1 MLAKKTAALVLSA
14 LILLLSVPVAFAAD
28 PASVSLNGHTYTR
41 FDTPMTWSDAKAY
54 CEAHGGYLATVTS
67 EAENEAVKKLVSGG
81 GQAQYWLGATDEAHE
96 NRWAWVTGEPYTYEP
111 DDCAIDNAYGR
122 EHYMQMY
129 RHSWGDTNALGH
141 WNDSADDN
149 HIEGE
154 ETFFATEHVGFIM
167 ESGSSAVPVENNSKT
182 PVVYVIGRTAV
193 VTAKGGPTIT
203 ENTEYITS
211 VIKDNAELLSLAV
224 LTNYWDPFFNAL
236 ESAVSERYATYRLNE
251 NGEVTNGSH
260 ARFTWN
266 KEELPQRQR
275 GMYTF
280 RYEYDARL
288 DPCDIADD
296 LNAYIEAIKEVTG
309 YGKVHLVSR
318 CLGCNIASA
327 YLAEYGWGS
336 IITNVFFAGA
346 QMGYNFVGEL
356 FAGKYDFDPDS
367 IARYEEETYVNEDG
381 SEEGAELVKALISYM
396 NVMGTLGFGTDVAMR
411 VFNNVKDRIAPRL
424 LLDTYATCP
433 GYWSMV
439 NDENYEDAKAFIFG
453 DEANTTYAKLVQ
465 KTDAYHYN
473 VMNNEKT
480 MLTRMRAEG
489 VKMGIIC
496 KYGFQ
501 TPPFIQSSGQLSD
514 NRIEVSA
521 QSMGATCAEAGSM
534 LSTDHILQ
542 LTSSGRAKYLSPDKM
557 IDGST
562 ALFPDNTWYI
572 KNLLHNPFPDCCNA
586 LLLAVC
592 YAQNEL
598 TVWDDAAYPQ
608 YLLYQ
613 DDTISPLTV
622 HNMDTE
628 PQQPGR
634 VFSFLRLV
642 KAFFDR
648 IRQRLLGI
656 FGAARLF
663 AAI

>member
-1 MLAKKTAALVLSA
+1 MQVKKIIS
-14 LILLLSVPVAFAAD
+14 LLLSVWILVSAVPTAFAAQS
-28 PASVSLNGHTYTR
+28 PSSVRWGGHTYTR
-41 FDTPMTWSDAKAY
+41 FDTPMTWKEAKAY
-54 CEAHGGYLATVTS
+54 CESQGGYLVTVTS
-67 EAENEAVKKLVSGG
+67 AAENETVKTLVAGG
-81 GQAQYWLGATDEAHE
+81 QQAQYWLGATDEAHE
-96 NRWAWVTGEPYTYEP
+96 NRWAWITGEPYVFEP

-129 RHSWGDTNALGH
+129 RHSWGDPAGLGH

-149 HIEGE
+149 QIGGE
-154 ETFFATEHVGFIM
+154 EAFFSTEHVGFIM
-167 ESGSSAVPVENNSKT
+167 ETGDGASPAEDNSKM
-182 PVVYVIGRTAV
+182 PIVYVIGRTGI
-193 VTAKGGPTIT
+193 VTADGEPTIT
-203 ENTEYITS
+203 ENTEYVTS

-224 LTNYWDPFFNAL
+224 VTNYWDPFFKAL
-236 ESAVSERYATYRLNE
+236 EAAISERYASYRLNE

-266 KEELPQRQR
+266 KYDLPQRQR

-309 YGKVHLVSR
+309 YSKINLVSR

-327 YLAEYGWGS
+327 YLAEYGWS
-336 IITNVFFAGA
+336 SVETNLFFAGA

-356 FAGKYDFDPDS
+356 FAGKYDFDPGS
-367 IARYEEETYVNEDG
+367 IARYEEETYENEDG
-381 SEEGAELVKALISYM
+381 TEEGEELVKALISYM

-424 LLDTYATCP
+424 LLDTYATSP

-453 DEANTTYAKLVQ
+453 DEANTTYKKLVE
-465 KTDAYHYN
+465 KIDAYHYN
-473 VMNNEKT
+473 VMKRVKP
-480 MLTRMRAEG
+480 MLTQMRSGG
-489 VKMGIIC
+489 VKIGVLC

-501 TPPFIQSSGQLSD
+501 TPPFIRSSGELSD

-521 QSMGATCAEAGSM
+521 QSMGATAAKAGST
-534 LSTDHILQ
+534 LNTAYILQ
-542 LTSSGRAKYLSPDKM
+542 LTNAGKAKYLSPDKM

-586 LLLAVC
+586 LMQAIC
-592 YAQNEL
+592 YAEKEL
-598 TVWDDAAYPQ
+598 TVWDNPAYPQ

-613 DDTISPLTV
+613 NDTISPLTTQ
-622 HNMDTE
+622 NMNTT
-628 PQQPGR
+628 PQQRGPI
-634 VFSFLRLV
+634 FSTLRLIR
-642 KAFFDR
+642 AFFDLL
-648 IRQRLLGI
+648 RQRLRSI
-656 FGAARLF
+656 FGSFSA
-663 AAI
+663 

>member
-1 MLAKKTAALVLSA
+1 MQVKKIVS
-14 LILLLSVPVAFAAD
+14 LLLSVILFVSSVPVVFAASE
-28 PASVSLNGHTYTR
+28 PFSVRWGGHVYTR
-41 FDTPMTWSDAKAY
+41 FDTPMTWKEAKAY
-54 CEAHGGYLATVTS
+54 CESQGGYLATVTS
-67 EAENEAVKKLVSGG
+67 AAENETVKDLVADGR
-81 GQAQYWLGATDEAHE
+81 QAQYWLGATDEAHE
-96 NRWAWVTGEPYTYEP
+96 NRWAWVTGEPYVFEP
-111 DDCAIDNAYGR
+111 ADCAIDNAYGR

-129 RHSWGDTNALGH
+129 RHAWGDPAGLGH

-149 HIEGE
+149 RINGE
-154 ETFFATEHVGFIM
+154 EAFFSTEHVGFIM
-167 ESGSSAVPVENNSKT
+167 ETGNSPLPAEDNSKT
-182 PVVYVIGRTAV
+182 PIVYIIGRTGI
-193 VTAKGGPTIT
+193 VTADGAPTIT
-203 ENTEYITS
+203 ENTEYVTD

-224 LTNYWDPFFNAL
+224 LTNYWDPFFQAL
-236 ESAVSERYATYRLNE
+236 ESAISERYAAYRLNE

-266 KEELPQRQR
+266 RDDLPQRQR

-296 LNAYIEAIKEVTG
+296 LNAFIEAVKAVTG
-309 YGKVHLVSR
+309 YRRIHLVSR

-336 IITNVFFAGA
+336 VETNLFFAGA

-367 IARYEEETYVNEDG
+367 IARYEEETFETRDG
-381 SEEGAELVKALISYM
+381 AEEGEELVKALISYM

-411 VFNNVKDRIAPRL
+411 VFNNVKGRIAPQL

-453 DEANTTYAKLVQ
+453 DEANTTYKKLTAKI
-465 KTDAYHYN
+465 DAYHYN
-473 VMNNEKT
+473 VMNRVKT
-480 MLTRMRAEG
+480 MLTEMRGDG
-489 VKMGIIC
+489 VKIGVMC

-501 TPPFIQSSGQLSD
+501 TPPFIRSSGELSD

-521 QSMGATCAEAGSM
+521 QSMGATAAKAGST
-534 LSTDHILQ
+534 LSTAYIQQ
-542 LTSSGRAKYLSPDKM
+542 LTDAGAARYLSPDKM

-572 KNLLHNPFPDCCNA
+572 KNLPHNPFPDCCNA
-586 LLLAVC
+586 LMQAIC
-592 YAQNEL
+592 YAEKEL
-598 TVWDDAAYPQ
+598 TVWDDPAFPQ

-613 DDTISPLTV
+613 NDTLSPLTQQ
-622 HNMDTE
+622 NMNTT
-628 PQQPGR
+628 PQQRGPI
-634 VFSFLRLV
+634 FSMLRLV
-642 KAFFDR
+642 KAFFDLL
-648 IRQRLLGI
+648 RQRVRNI
-656 FGAARLF
+656 FGFLRR
-663 AAI
+663 